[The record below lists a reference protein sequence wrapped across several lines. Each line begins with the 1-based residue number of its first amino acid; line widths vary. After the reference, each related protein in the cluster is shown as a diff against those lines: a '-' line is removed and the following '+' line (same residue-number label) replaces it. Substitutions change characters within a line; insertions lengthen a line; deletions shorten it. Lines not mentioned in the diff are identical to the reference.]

1 MTTGFVLIVTKTGFE
16 RQVRES
22 LDALDEVVHRWGLFG
37 EFDVLARVEADSEVE
52 LTTMIVE
59 NIRTIEGILE
69 TRTLIGA
76 VI

>member
-16 RQVRES
+16 RKVREA

-37 EFDVLARVEADSEVE
+37 KFDVLARVEADSEVE
-52 LTTMIVE
+52 LTTMIVN
-59 NIRTIEGILE
+59 NIRTIEGIVE